1 MATDPHQRLTIAEYL
16 AFERQSETR
25 HDFLDGEVF
34 AMTGAS
40 WTHGLISG
48 NIFGELRSQLKGS
61 PCRAIQESLRV
72 RTPADLF
79 TYPDVVVVC
88 GKPRFD
94 DSAQDTLLNPTL
106 VVEVLSPTT
115 EAYDRKTKARQYR
128 SITSLS
134 DYVLVAQNQVRV
146 EHWSRHGGD
155 WLQREL
161 TSLEHLLDMPAIG
174 CKLLLSDIYE
184 LVFE

>member
-1 MATDPHQRLTIAEYL
+1 VATDPHQRLTIAEYL
-16 AFERQSETR
+16 ALERQSEIR
-25 HDFLDGEVF
+25 HDYLDGEIF

-61 PCRAIQESLRV
+61 SCRAIQESLRV
-72 RTPADLF
+72 RTPEDLF

-94 DSAQDTLLNPTL
+94 DSAQDTVLNPTL

-115 EAYDRKTKARQYR
+115 ETYDRTTKARQYR
-128 SITSLS
+128 SIPSLS
-134 DYVLVAQNQVRV
+134 EYVLVAQNQVRV
-146 EHWSRHGGD
+146 EQWSRHGED
-155 WLQREL
+155 WLRKDL
-161 TSLEHLLDMPAIG
+161 TSPEHLLEMPGIG
-174 CKLLLSDIYE
+174 CKLLLGDIYE
-184 LVFE
+184 RVFE